1 MVNPARQKSRYW
13 QGGFTLVEMSICLG
27 IIVIFLSVVMTVT
40 LVASRSYG
48 VIRDNDELLKQ
59 ERAAKAILT
68 DTLLSA
74 DFIADAQPDPFFLAV
89 KIPEFADTDTQ
100 SEPAAET
107 VSTNAG
113 IVSFV
118 YDTEDRL
125 LLRVQESNV
134 TVLLRDCEEIH
145 YRLLQREY
153 ASLSNQMIALEQ
165 PEIFPHTLSSCQS
178 VELSWTCRRYWDEER
193 TKPSAELSGKVLL
206 RLRN

>member
-74 DFIADAQPDPFFLAV
+74 DFIANAQPDPFFLAV
-89 KIPEFADTDTQ
+89 KIPEFAATDTQ